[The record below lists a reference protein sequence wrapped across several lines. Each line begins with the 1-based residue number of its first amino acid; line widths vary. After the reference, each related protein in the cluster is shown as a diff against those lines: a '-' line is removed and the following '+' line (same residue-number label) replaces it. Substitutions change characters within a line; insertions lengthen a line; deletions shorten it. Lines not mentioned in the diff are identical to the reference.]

1 MNISVYNITGI
12 FFFLLCPLSLK
23 AQSIVDSP
31 SAEAMVQ
38 ALMGAQAITWNET
51 LDCSPRATG
60 IYTGDLGIGLDPA
73 GGITLGIGITD
84 SIVGTPIMQQINLV
98 NSSSSI
104 NSVTDTDYN
113 NLVLSQDYGWLI
125 EVLKTCKLSFDMI
138 PLADSVSFPFVYASE
153 RAKGV
158 PCSSNYI
165 ADVVGIFIS
174 GVEYPQPVNTAF
186 VSGTDIAVSSN
197 SISSATPDENYL
209 NYCGNYCNGCS
220 YTQYFVENYTG
231 NSQLRYR
238 GYTLPLNAGAA
249 LSPCDTYHVKIGIGF
264 TTTRWF
270 TLFLAPAVYVNP
282 LPPATQSLTAQSAP
296 GMPDTPQAQ
305 VCRGCSGSFT
315 IVRESSAA
323 AQNISYTLSGSAING
338 TDYATLSGSVSFE
351 PGQDT
356 AVIMVEALNVDPPQ
370 PPQTL
375 VLSVYSN
382 PPCGTP
388 GYLRDTMLI
397 IDRNYTGIEGSEE
410 IFPFQIAPNPF
421 HSGIS
426 VFAPPHE
433 NWQAELYDITG
444 RSCLSGS
451 GNTERL
457 NASLGNLESLQAGIY
472 ILKVSRMSDGRKA
485 VFKLIKE

>member
-1 MNISVYNITGI
+1 MNKTAYVSVIL
-12 FFFLLCPLSLK
+12 FFLLCPLSLK

-38 ALMGAQAITWNET
+38 ALMSNQAITWNET
-51 LDCSPRATG
+51 LECDPRGTG

-73 GGITLGIGITD
+73 GGITLGSGKTD
-84 SIVGTPIMQQINLV
+84 SIIGTPVLGINDFGNGSFV
-98 NSSSSI
+98 ANT
-104 NSVTDTDYN
+104 VTDTDYN
-113 NLVLSQDYGWLI
+113 NLLLSQNYGGQIQW
-125 EVLKTCKLSFDMI
+125 LKTCKLSFDMV
-138 PLADSVSFPFVYASE
+138 PLADSVSFSFVYASE
-153 RAKGV
+153 RAKHF
-158 PCSSNYI
+158 PCSNNLFN
-165 ADVVGIFIS
+165 DVVGIFIS
-174 GVEYPQPVNTAF
+174 GGNYPQPVNIAF
-186 VSGTDIAVSSN
+186 VPGTDIAVSSN
-197 SISSATPDENYL
+197 SISSAAPDTNL
-209 NYCGNYCNGCS
+209 FINVCGNYCNGCS
-220 YTQYFVENYTG
+220 YTQYFVDNYTG

-238 GYTLPLNAGAA
+238 GYTLPLNAGTA
-249 LSPCDTYHVKIGIGF
+249 LDPCDTYHVKIGIGF
-264 TTTRWF
+264 NSVWL
-270 TLFLAPAVYVNP
+270 TLFLAPAVYANP
-282 LPPATQSLTAQSAP
+282 LPQAGLSLSAQSAP
-296 GMPDTPQAQ
+296 GMPDTPHAQ

-338 TDYATLSGSVSFE
+338 TDYAPLSGSVSFE

-356 AVIMVEALNVDPPQ
+356 AIVTVEALNVDPPQ

-421 HSGIS
+421 HNSIS